1 MCKRRAG
8 CFTSKRSFVTGSER
22 EATPPACSGPG
33 PAILLQNLIS
43 SSMEVKLHGG
53 HGAFDTAKDEGA
65 DEINPPA
72 GVLLSRILQMRGRSG
87 QSYIGVGR

>member
-1 MCKRRAG
+1 
-8 CFTSKRSFVTGSER
+8 
-22 EATPPACSGPG
+22 
-33 PAILLQNLIS
+33 
-43 SSMEVKLHGG
+43 MEVKLHGG